1 MFRFYRF
8 GPSLFYILL
17 CVANIF
23 KWSVKVRSEI
33 ETCFSLIHIQYL
45 NDLDPKQLYV
55 YEYSSFLLIVSFLT
69 NTSIG
74 GCLKKT
80 SSSRTLLLSRGFY
93 VEETL
98 TITLLS
104 AICIFIFNLI
114 MCDIRRPK

>member
-74 GCLKKT
+74 GFFFYKT
-80 SSSRTLLLSRGFY
+80 ASTLLLSRGF
-93 VEETL
+93 L
-98 TITLLS
+98 
-104 AICIFIFNLI
+104 CGGNLNYNTFKCNMYFYI
-114 MCDIRRPK
+114 

>member
-1 MFRFYRF
+1 M
-8 GPSLFYILL
+8 
-17 CVANIF
+17 CVVKIF
-23 KWSVKVRSEI
+23 KWFVKVRSEI

-74 GCLKKT
+74 GFFIKLRVLFCYQEV
-80 SSSRTLLLSRGFY
+80 FY

>member
-74 GCLKKT
+74 GFFVKLRVLFCYQEV
-80 SSSRTLLLSRGFY
+80 FY